1 MFYPGYL
8 AESKTMTNEQLVIP
22 GMTRRPPN
30 PPTPES
36 LKREGIEKAL
46 ANERAIVR
54 QTAYELIEAMT
65 DWDLEFTADDI
76 AESWE
81 HAGVTFHHP
90 NVAGGVIR
98 AALMAGVMER
108 TGRYVPSRRLSRR
121 ASMVA
126 VYRAGGGEDDS

>member
-1 MFYPGYL
+1 
-8 AESKTMTNEQLVIP
+8 MTNEQLTLP
-22 GMTRRPPN
+22 TMKRRPPN

-54 QTAYELIEAMT
+54 QTAFELIEAMT
-65 DWDLEFTADDI
+65 DWDLDFTADDI

-98 AALMAGVMER
+98 AALKAGVMER
-108 TGRYVPSRRLSRR
+108 TGRYVPSRRLSRHG
-121 ASMVA
+121 SMVA
-126 VYRAGGGEDDS
+126 VYRAGGEE